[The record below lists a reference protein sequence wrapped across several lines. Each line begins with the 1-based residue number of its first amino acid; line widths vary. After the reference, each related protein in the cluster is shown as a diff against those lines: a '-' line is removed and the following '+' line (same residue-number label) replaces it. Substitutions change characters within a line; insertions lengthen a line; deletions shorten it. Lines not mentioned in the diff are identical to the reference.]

1 MRLPWRKQTPD
12 GATSLLVD
20 HWYSHAVGHVI
31 EGLRRCQGYHACDPE
46 LRIALVL
53 NRASPAELATCAPF
67 VAEVYGV
74 PYTSFGA
81 PVGSPRRALQRVP
94 RDWDYVVH
102 HPAAFDPEEQRFEG
116 LRRYYEAA
124 GKHFRGRLAVGVA
137 GQAPPDYAPHQQLR
151 LELPEHEREAA
162 RTELD
167 GRRSI
172 AVMPAGSGA
181 RHLYPSTTSWLTVL
195 DELGRRFPDAA
206 FTLVGR
212 LGDGGGRTASGIA
225 RGEVDHLLASRP
237 HAVDAFDRPL
247 LEQLALVEAASVF
260 VSPHTG
266 FGFAALAVGT
276 PWLTLSGGDWHE
288 YFFNG
293 VPFHSVLP
301 SNVDGPV
308 FARGRTL
315 PLVEDDVDG
324 EGPRSATMSA
334 ARIAA
339 DLDEL
344 AESAVAL
351 AEGRID
357 YEHGPR
363 RVLPPAGRGVRRR
376 PRGDRHVRGRPPRLR
391 LTPVKVVMTLL
402 VRDERDI
409 VEQHLAFH
417 FAAGVDEVIVT
428 DHASTDGTEEVL
440 ARLRAAPAASASSA
454 SRRGR
459 SASASGSRAWRASR
473 RRSTVPTG

>member
-1 MRLPWRKQTPD
+1 MRLPWRQQAPD
-12 GATSLLVD
+12 GSTTLLVD

-53 NRASPAELATCAPF
+53 NRASPAELATCVPF
-67 VAEVYGV
+67 LAEVYGV

-124 GKHFRGRLAVGVA
+124 GKHFRGRRAVGVA
-137 GQAPPDYAPHQQLR
+137 GRAPPDYAPHQQLR
-151 LELPEHEREAA
+151 LELPEREREAA

-181 RHLYPSTTSWLTVL
+181 RHLYPSTTSWLIVL

-212 LGDGGGRTASGIA
+212 LGDGGGRTASGIR
-225 RGEVDHLLASRP
+225 RGEVDRLLASRP
-237 HAVDAFDRPL
+237 RSVDAFDRPL
-247 LEQLALVEAASVF
+247 LDQLALVEAASVF

-301 SNVDGPV
+301 WNVDGPV
-308 FARGRTL
+308 FAQGRPL

-334 ARIAA
+334 GRIAA

-344 AESAVAL
+344 ADSAVAL

-357 YEHGPR
+357 YERALAAYFPR
-363 RVLPPAGRGVRRR
+363 LIEAYG
-376 PRGDRHVRGRPPRLR
+376 GDREAIATFEDV
-391 LTPVKVVMTLL
+391 
-402 VRDERDI
+402 
-409 VEQHLAFH
+409 HL
-417 FAAGVDEVIVT
+417 GYV
-428 DHASTDGTEEVL
+428 
-440 ARLRAAPAASASSA
+440 
-454 SRRGR
+454 
-459 SASASGSRAWRASR
+459 
-473 RRSTVPTG
+473 

>member
-1 MRLPWRKQTPD
+1 MRLPWRQQSPD
-12 GATSLLVD
+12 GATTLLVD

-53 NRASPAELATCAPF
+53 NRASPAELATWVPF
-67 VAEVYGV
+67 VAEVFGV

-102 HPAAFDPEEQRFEG
+102 HPAAFDPDEQRFEG

-124 GKHFRGRLAVGVA
+124 GKHFRGRRAVGVA
-137 GQAPPDYAPHQQLR
+137 GHAPPGYAPHQQLR
-151 LELPEHEREAA
+151 LELPEHAREAA
-162 RTELD
+162 RRELD

-195 DELGRRFPDAA
+195 DELGGRFPDAA

-212 LGDGGGRTASGIA
+212 LGGGGGRTASGIA

-247 LEQLALVEAASVF
+247 LDQLALIEAARRRR
-260 VSPHTG
+260 SPHTG

-308 FARGRTL
+308 FAQGRPL

-324 EGPRSATMSA
+324 EGPRSATMGV
-334 ARIAA
+334 ARIRE

-344 AESAVAL
+344 GVASERLVAGDVSYEEAL
-351 AEGRID
+351 ASYFPQLLDAYG
-357 YEHGPR
+357 
-363 RVLPPAGRGVRRR
+363 
-376 PRGDRHVRGRPPRLR
+376 GDRSLIRSFDDV
-391 LTPVKVVMTLL
+391 
-402 VRDERDI
+402 
-409 VEQHLAFH
+409 HL
-417 FAAGVDEVIVT
+417 GYV
-428 DHASTDGTEEVL
+428 
-440 ARLRAAPAASASSA
+440 
-454 SRRGR
+454 
-459 SASASGSRAWRASR
+459 
-473 RRSTVPTG
+473 